1 MAQDKQTKQSQQSK
15 ILELGKKVLLLE
27 AEALSK
33 VASRLNGDFVE
44 AVKEIAN
51 CKGKIICSGMGKA
64 GLIAQKVASTFA
76 STGIPAFFL
85 HPAEAMHGDL
95 GMAAKDDVALIFSNS
110 GESEEVVRLL
120 PHLRSRQVFRI
131 AITATKTSSLG
142 RNAETTLEMGVLAEA
157 CPLQL
162 APSSSTTALLALGDA
177 LALTVLELRGFTS
190 DEYARLHP
198 GGTLGRLVS
207 QVEDLMR
214 TDLRC
219 PKVSPNTTVKATMAS
234 ISRARAG
241 LAVVIDSLGK
251 YLGVFTDGDFRRH
264 WEGNSEIGNIPVG
277 QIMTRPGMFV
287 MVGTLARDAKNLMA
301 ERHINALPV
310 LDNENNVVGLLD
322 LQDII

>member
-1 MAQDKQTKQSQQSK
+1 MAQDKPEQTK
-15 ILELGKKVLLLE
+15 IIELGKKVLHLE
-27 AEALSK
+27 ANALYQ
-33 VASRLNGDFVE
+33 VAARLNGDFAQ
-44 AVKEIAN
+44 AVIEIAS

-95 GMAAKDDVALIFSNS
+95 GMAIDGDVALIFSNS

-131 AITATKTSSLG
+131 AITAKQTSSLG
-142 RNAETTLEMGVLAEA
+142 RNAEIVLEMGLLAEA

-190 DEYARLHP
+190 EEYARLHP
-198 GGTLGRLVS
+198 GGTIGRLVS

-219 PKVSPNTTVKATMAS
+219 PKVSFETTVKATIAT

-241 LAVVIDSLGK
+241 LAVVVTDSGQHLGI
-251 YLGVFTDGDFRRH
+251 FTDGDFRRH
-264 WEGNSEIGNIPVG
+264 WETSSDIGDKPVG
-277 QIMTRPGMFV
+277 ELMTKPGLFV
-287 MVGTLARDAKNLMA
+287 RVGTLVRDAKNLMA

-310 LDNENNVVGLLD
+310 LDKDNYVVGLLD
-322 LQDII
+322 LQDIV